1 MAAILQAFGL
11 RWGLLA
17 GVLWGLVWA
26 LVAVPPAAAAGV
38 AELLADRS
46 LGQET
51 APVTIIEYSSL
62 TCPHCAQFHEEI
74 LPQIKSAYIDTGK
87 ARLIYRDYPLD
98 PRALAAAMV
107 ARCVDPGRYY
117 GFIALLYK
125 DLQTWARSDDPVRDL
140 KVRAQLAGLPPPEV
154 DACLA
159 NQGLAKGIEERAQ
172 NARREFGIDSTPSFV
187 INGRLVRGAQGF
199 PDFRAAIEAALLGQK
214 HGTAPTPGPSE
225 TTADQAAVGT
235 GPGAAGERGGWFER
249 IKGTIRRLV
258 GGA

>member
-11 RWGLLA
+11 RWGLL
-17 GVLWGLVWA
+17 WGLVWA
-26 LVAVPPAAAAGV
+26 LAAASPAAGGV

-62 TCPHCAQFHEEI
+62 TCPHCAQFHEDI
-74 LPQIKSAYIDTGK
+74 LPQIKSAYIDSGK

-98 PRALAAAMV
+98 PRAMAAAMV

-117 GFIALLYK
+117 GFLTLLFK
-125 DLQTWARSDDPVRDL
+125 DMQTWARSEDPVRDL

-159 NQGLAKGIEERAQ
+159 NQELAKGIEERAQ
-172 NARREFGIDSTPSFV
+172 GARREFGIDSTPSFV
-187 INGRLVRGAQGF
+187 INGRLLRGAQGF
-199 PDFRAAIEAALLGQK
+199 ADFRAAIEAALLGQK
-214 HGTAPTPGPSE
+214 HGAATTPSPSQ
-225 TTADQAAVGT
+225 TTAEQTAVGA
-235 GPGAAGERGGWFER
+235 GPGAAGEPGWFER